1 MALAT
6 RMLLV
11 MLTLGRRGNG
21 RKDMVL
27 VVAAAAAAL
36 HGSEEVAAAAA
47 LDQHHRPL
55 AVEQGRALLL
65 LQLRPSLLPL
75 PLLLPPLFLRT
86 FRCSCFTKLYCL
98 WRS

>member
-65 LQLRPSLLPL
+65 LQLRVAVVTSRQGSVARDGGSKQRYPTTRAACIAKP
-75 PLLLPPLFLRT
+75 
-86 FRCSCFTKLYCL
+86 
-98 WRS
+98 